1 MFEVPSRL
9 KKLNWQRILLSLFF
23 AVRRLL
29 QKIVDKLS
37 LLVHWVVT
45 HLGLTVV
52 NELNESK
59 EPRP

>member
-1 MFEVPSRL
+1 MFEVPS
-9 KKLNWQRILLSLFF
+9 ISSS
-23 AVRRLL
+23 RLL

-37 LLVHWVVT
+37 LFVHWILT